1 MPVLDVEKVE
11 YKPPQEGE
19 DYIVVLTEEQTA
31 QTQDG
36 ETEKIQVAFEPL
48 ERKEDDKAIYNEGLW
63 KTVRYTPTSKIGSF
77 LDAFE
82 GYFKDN
88 KHPTVENPNYRNTDD
103 WVGAIVRILSW
114 AERKRK
120 IQVRGYTPKK
130 RVDALQK
137 QIAERR
143 PKEND

>member
-19 DYIVVLTEEQTA
+19 DYIIVLTEEQTA
-31 QTQDG
+31 TTQDG
-36 ETEKIQVAFEPL
+36 ETEKIQVALEPL
-48 ERKEDDKAIYNEGLW
+48 ERNETDKAIYNEGLW

-82 GYFKDN
+82 NFFKDN
-88 KHPTVENPNYRNTDD
+88 KHPQVEKPNYRDTDD

-120 IQVRGYTPKK
+120 IQVRGYASKK

-143 PKEND
+143 PKEN

>member
-48 ERKEDDKAIYNEGLW
+48 ERKE
-63 KTVRYTPTSKIGSF
+63 
-77 LDAFE
+77 
-82 GYFKDN
+82 
-88 KHPTVENPNYRNTDD
+88 
-103 WVGAIVRILSW
+103 
-114 AERKRK
+114 
-120 IQVRGYTPKK
+120 
-130 RVDALQK
+130 
-137 QIAERR
+137 
-143 PKEND
+143 ND